1 MPTSVSGVRL
11 RSSSFAVALLVL
23 SGLWACGG
31 GSSPAAPA
39 ASAQVGGLW
48 TGTTTTRSVSGG
60 ECLGPLLAGSSD
72 RPRVTVEIQQTGS
85 SLTAK
90 VTNILYGTSCTYAG
104 SAGTTT
110 ISLNMQSCLGGKV
123 NNIKCLN
130 GDSRDM
136 EVATGAITGIVDD
149 LGIGGTEEQT
159 WNTFVSGTTS
169 ATGPMVISS
178 ALRLRRGP
186 FVD

>member
-1 MPTSVSGVRL
+1 MDGNHDDEKRQRRRMPGS
-11 RSSSFAVALLVL
+11 A
-23 SGLWACGG
+23 ACGLVG
-31 GSSPAAPA
+31 PAESHGRN
-39 ASAQVGGLW
+39 SADGQ
-48 TGTTTTRSVSGG
+48 
-60 ECLGPLLAGSSD
+60 LAD
-72 RPRVTVEIQQTGS
+72 RQGHQHPVWDV
-85 SLTAK
+85 
-90 VTNILYGTSCTYAG
+90 CTYAG